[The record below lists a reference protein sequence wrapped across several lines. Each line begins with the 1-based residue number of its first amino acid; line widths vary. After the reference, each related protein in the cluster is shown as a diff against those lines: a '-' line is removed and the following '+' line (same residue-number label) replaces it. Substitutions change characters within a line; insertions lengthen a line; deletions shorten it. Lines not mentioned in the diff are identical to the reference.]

1 MRRDEAII
9 PGRDVRACPRLL
21 VIRFV
26 YEARGTDERLQL
38 DENVVESS
46 EFLVRLSA
54 CRGQDLRQSD
64 LHRGFLS
71 CLLRV

>member
-26 YEARGTDERLQL
+26 YEARGTDERL

-64 LHRGFLS
+64 LHPGFLS